1 MSPHDRLDLARVLLA
16 KAVDDE
22 TLVRKVCSDTDVAD
36 AIIGFHA
43 QQATEKL
50 IKAVLAA
57 RGVTFVKSHALSYLV
72 GLVEEND
79 IAAPDELSEADV
91 LSPWAVEFRYEGESR
106 PPWTG
111 LRPSS
116 WSNNSERGPKARL
129 RPQASR
135 KILPNESWTRANPSR
150 AAPPRSRAAPPG
162 ITSRES
168 VRTTA
173 SYRRKTGMAGR
184 FSKSPWPLIRR
195 LYDDR
200 FGT

>member
-91 LSPWAVEFRYEGESR
+91 LSPWAVEFRYEGEKPPALDR
-106 PPWTG
+106 PAALVLVEQLRAWTE
-111 LRPSS
+111 
-116 WSNNSERGPKARL
+116 SEIETAGQ
-129 RPQASR
+129 PQNPAQR
-135 KILPNESWTRANPSR
+135 ELDESQP
-150 AAPPRSRAAPPG
+150 
-162 ITSRES
+162 E
-168 VRTTA
+168 
-173 SYRRKTGMAGR
+173 
-184 FSKSPWPLIRR
+184 
-195 LYDDR
+195 
-200 FGT
+200 